1 MEHKEYEENI
11 QRSDLSEE
19 ERKTAE
25 KMIEAMQEE
34 PVPEKLEP
42 QAIREKLEKQK
53 KQQRGSSFGNK
64 SWSTSVLA
72 AACTAIV
79 IGLGGFGLW
88 QSRKDAGGT
97 QKTADRKGYT
107 LLYSR
112 KTADSGFFDPVFSGT
127 IRLRILCSVSPPEYT
142 SYKSVP
148 AVSVPPYS
156 LPQTGAVSSSL
167 PQDRTQRL
175 SHLAD
180 REKKNLFFPPYHK
193 TKVSKS
199 VPEKAPASRTIH

>member
-53 KQQRGSSFGNK
+53 KQQKKQQRGSSFGNK
-64 SWSTSVLA
+64 SWSTPVLA

-97 QKTADRKGYT
+97 QKTAGGQ
-107 LLYSR
+107 
-112 KTADSGFFDPVFSGT
+112 TAQENTDSAEALVAEAGLKSADDYDMIYGLSL
-127 IRLRILCSVSPPEYT
+127 IHIL
-142 SYKSVP
+142 
-148 AVSVPPYS
+148 
-156 LPQTGAVSSSL
+156 
-167 PQDRTQRL
+167 
-175 SHLAD
+175 
-180 REKKNLFFPPYHK
+180 
-193 TKVSKS
+193 
-199 VPEKAPASRTIH
+199 

>member
-42 QAIREKLEKQK
+42 QAIREKLERQK

-64 SWSTSVLA
+64 YWSTPVLA

-97 QKTADRKGYT
+97 QKTAGEQTAQENTDSAEALVAEAGLKSADDYDMIYGYLQKTEDNGYVVYDDAST
-107 LLYSR
+107 LES
-112 KTADSGFFDPVFSGT
+112 TADSGMESAAPGAKEIGSASDQAKASADYSDTNVRESGK
-127 IRLRILCSVSPPEYT
+127 LMW
-142 SYKSVP
+142 
-148 AVSVPPYS
+148 
-156 LPQTGAVSSSL
+156 
-167 PQDRTQRL
+167 
-175 SHLAD
+175 
-180 REKKNLFFPPYHK
+180 
-193 TKVSKS
+193 
-199 VPEKAPASRTIH
+199 